1 MLFHRGNHQSEAS
14 FELEVSQ
21 AKNFEPKMDLI
32 LHLPLIILQ
41 DFFSLWCSYL
51 VMIHFKLSSSACKIL
66 LNMSFPQ

>member
-32 LHLPLIILQ
+32 LHLPFIILQ
-41 DFFSLWCSYL
+41 DFSLWLCHRY
-51 VMIHFKLSSSACKIL
+51 HFGVVT
-66 LNMSFPQ
+66 

>member
-41 DFFSLWCSYL
+41 DFFHFGCVIGITL
-51 VMIHFKLSSSACKIL
+51 V
-66 LNMSFPQ
+66 

>member
-32 LHLPLIILQ
+32 LHLPFIILQ
-41 DFFSLWCSYL
+41 DFSLWLCHGY
-51 VMIHFKLSSSACKIL
+51 HFSVVT
-66 LNMSFPQ
+66 F

>member
-41 DFFSLWCSYL
+41 DFFHVGCVIGITL
-51 VMIHFKLSSSACKIL
+51 V
-66 LNMSFPQ
+66 